1 MSDIDD
7 AVDKKFAEEKIER
20 HEARIAELDDR
31 IKNHLEEL
39 GRVNARIDEL
49 EKHRSEDAE
58 KIRELHDA
66 IAEHD
71 RVIAELKELKKE
83 EKREEYHEPEPEPEP
98 EPETESDGVVAIVEE
113 DPEEIEPDPVIE
125 GDEEHGPR
133 VNRGFFS
140 W

>member
-7 AVDKKFAEEKIER
+7 AVDKKFNEEKIER
-20 HEARIAELDDR
+20 HEARIAELDVR

-49 EKHRSEDAE
+49 EKHRPEDAE

-66 IAEHD
+66 IAEHS
-71 RVIAELKELKKE
+71 RVIAELKELKE
-83 EKREEYHEPEPEPEP
+83 EKREEYHEPESEPEP
-98 EPETESDGVVAIVEE
+98 EPETESDGVVAIVENE
-113 DPEEIEPDPVIE
+113 PEEIEAEPVIE

>member
-83 EKREEYHEPEPEPEP
+83 EKREEYHEPEPE
-98 EPETESDGVVAIVEE
+98 TESVVAIVEDE
-113 DPEEIEPDPVIE
+113 PEEIEPEPVIE